1 MGDKSHV
8 HGKKTKFSW
17 LIFYVSLLYATNIYI
32 FMGEIHFNGN
42 IVQNW
47 LLRLQF
53 LMIIRTPME
62 PSYHSV
68 SDILWNI
75 KCILDVEYIHVE
87 NSYFLGHSYNVL
99 SLSPTMSYLVGGI
112 KHMKTV
118 FEPRNIWW
126 LRIALMI
133 VVVGVFFS
141 HSWFA
146 LGQRGWLNAATSIET
161 LQNMDNQ
168 LL

>member
-1 MGDKSHV
+1 M
-8 HGKKTKFSW
+8 FQ
-17 LIFYVSLLYATNIYI
+17 LLYATNIYI

-87 NSYFLGHSYNVL
+87 NSYFLGHSYNV
-99 SLSPTMSYLVGGI
+99 PY
-112 KHMKTV
+112 
-118 FEPRNIWW
+118 PYP
-126 LRIALMI
+126 
-133 VVVGVFFS
+133 
-141 HSWFA
+141 
-146 LGQRGWLNAATSIET
+146 
-161 LQNMDNQ
+161 Q
-168 LL
+168 LCPI